1 MIRHLL
7 AACIAVALVSGV
19 VAQEMRFFYPAPP
32 ASAIAV
38 SKDQAYGT
46 LQMDVYRPANAAGK
60 TLPVLVFF
68 NIASGA
74 QRSNFFYKPWAEIA
88 ASRDLVAILPD
99 LRDDSFEK
107 DFDALIAHLTANAS
121 SLGIDRDRIA
131 LYAGSGNVSRALP
144 LVQNPKQTVVKAAVM
159 YYGSAQVSEFRRD
172 LPILMVRAGLD
183 RPPVN
188 RAIADLATLAANQN
202 APLTLLNYA
211 GGHHAFEIV
220 DDEDATRDVIDTT
233 IEFVKRTTA
242 PAYQASLRR
251 ALPEA
256 TAAAHVASGNFAAAA
271 ASYAELV
278 KAKPDDARMR
288 LSYGEAL
295 LGASQFAEACT
306 ELEKLKGKGLGPRDL
321 GVPAARACMQK
332 GDAEAALAWLKS
344 IPQRFLPRSLEK
356 DPIFA
361 PIQNRPEF
369 KALFQTGGYISG
381 VRSRFSPFDFRH
393 GISAGRKSRSD
404 PGLVLTED
412 KAPRR
417 GTSRPARRIANSAPR
432 RSPAWGNDWRFLT
445 IDASRIRQEP
455 R

>member
-7 AACIAVALVSGV
+7 ASCIAVALVSSV
-19 VAQEMRFFYPAPP
+19 AAQEMRFFYPVPP
-32 ASAIAV
+32 AAAVAV

-88 ASRDLVAILPD
+88 ASRGLVAILPD

-107 DFDALIAHLTANAS
+107 DFDALITHLTANAS

-144 LVQNPKQTVVKAAVM
+144 LVQNPKQTAVKAAVM
-159 YYGSAQVSEFRRD
+159 YYGSAQVNEFRRD

-220 DDEDATRDVIDTT
+220 DNEDSTRDVIDTT

-242 PAYQASLRR
+242 SAYQASLRR
-251 ALPEA
+251 TLPEV
-256 TAAAHVASGNFAAAA
+256 TAAAHVATGNFAAAA

-278 KAKPDDARMR
+278 KARPDDARMR

-295 LGASQFAEACT
+295 LGASQFAEACS

-369 KALFQTGGYISG
+369 KALFQTSG
-381 VRSRFSPFDFRH
+381 
-393 GISAGRKSRSD
+393 
-404 PGLVLTED
+404 
-412 KAPRR
+412 
-417 GTSRPARRIANSAPR
+417 
-432 RSPAWGNDWRFLT
+432 
-445 IDASRIRQEP
+445 
-455 R
+455 